1 MSSAFLPGTDSEGR
15 DGLCVRACVVR
26 CPVERAR
33 ALSLAAVY
41 WGEPGIHQEVNLSL
55 LIHCPFV

>member
-1 MSSAFLPGTDSEGR
+1 MSSVFLPGTDSEGR
-15 DGLCVRACVVR
+15 DGLCVRACVVG

-41 WGEPGIHQEVNLSL
+41 WGSQAFTRKSTFHS
-55 LIHCPFV
+55 